1 MPYILP
7 SEVRTRVKL
16 LSTSD
21 IDDPGINNFIIDAES
36 YINLCLSSL
45 YVTPVQTKANLVG
58 TVSIALSSTSLIGT
72 NTTFLNDIQPK
83 NHLRIGNQLALVQ
96 SVNSDTSI
104 TISEFI
110 TSPLTNAN
118 YFIIPEEICS
128 VSRYFAS
135 KLLLD
140 FWYSER
146 AYNQNADA
154 SSKKYEDVSMRIL
167 DQIEKGKYYNGN
179 LKPQVIANTSARGII
194 VSQSNT
200 ELDIKKSIEM
210 YSSWWT

>member
-16 LSTSD
+16 LLTSD
-21 IDDPGINNFIIDAES
+21 IDDPGVNNFIIDAES

-45 YVTPVQTKANLVG
+45 YITPVQAINNLG
-58 TVSIALSSTSLIGT
+58 GSVSIAQSSTLLIGT

-96 SVNSDTSI
+96 SVNSNTSI
-104 TISEFI
+104 TITEFI
-110 TSPLTNAN
+110 TGSLTNAN
-118 YFIIPEEICS
+118 YFIIPEEICA

-146 AYNQNADA
+146 AYNQNADS
-154 SSKKYEDVSMRIL
+154 SSKKYDDLSMRIL
-167 DQIEKGKYYNGN
+167 DQIESGKYYNSN
-179 LKPQVIANTSARGII
+179 LKPQISSNTIGRGVI
-194 VSQSNT
+194 VSQSNS
-200 ELDIKKSIEM
+200 ELDIKKNIEI